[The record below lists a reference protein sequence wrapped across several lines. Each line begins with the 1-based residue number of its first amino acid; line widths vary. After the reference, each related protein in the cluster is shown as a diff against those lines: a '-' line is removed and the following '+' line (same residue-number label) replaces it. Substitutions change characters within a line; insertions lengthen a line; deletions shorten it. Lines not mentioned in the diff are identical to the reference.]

1 MRNIKRG
8 NSSIA
13 GEIKEG
19 TPFVKV
25 KDFVGIYDEGA
36 LLVKGIIKTHSDAYN
51 RDTYSLYIE
60 RAKLIP
66 GIDEPTML
74 MNVPEWYGSEI
85 LADFNQS
92 RQTAEEYFNTS
103 IQEIKEVK
111 TKYNTTTYE
120 VVVFE

>member
-1 MRNIKRG
+1 M
-8 NSSIA
+8 
-13 GEIKEG
+13 
-19 TPFVKV
+19 
-25 KDFVGIYDEGA
+25 
-36 LLVKGIIKTHSDAYN
+36 
-51 RDTYSLYIE
+51 
-60 RAKLIP
+60 IP

-92 RQTAEEYFNTS
+92 GQTAEEYFNTS

-111 TKYNTTTYE
+111 TKNNNTSYE